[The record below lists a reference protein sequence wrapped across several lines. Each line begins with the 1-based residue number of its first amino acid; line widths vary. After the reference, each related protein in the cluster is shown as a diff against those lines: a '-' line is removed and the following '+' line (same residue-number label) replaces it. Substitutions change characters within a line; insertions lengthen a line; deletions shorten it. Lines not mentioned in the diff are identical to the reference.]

1 LSIFEAQS
9 YLLKQIIKI
18 ALVDDHMVMRSALAN
33 YLKDVP
39 GFKVLFD
46 VGTLSDMQCRLNWDD
61 KPDVL
66 LMDYSMKNEKG
77 PDGIIYI
84 RETLG
89 DEMSILGLSMH
100 QDPRIVN
107 EVIESGAN
115 GYLFKGIDI
124 DEMERAIRSVHLNG
138 FYINEFTKSI
148 VRGEHYAKRPQNV
161 VDMLTSTEKS
171 IIVGICKEESSED
184 IGTKLNLTLNT
195 IKTYRKKILRKIGAK
210 NTAGVV
216 VYAIRHDIYLI
227 H

>member
-1 LSIFEAQS
+1 
-9 YLLKQIIKI
+9 
-18 ALVDDHMVMRSALAN
+18 MRSALAN

>member
-1 LSIFEAQS
+1 MSIFEAQS

>member
-115 GYLFKGIDI
+115 GYLFKGID
-124 DEMERAIRSVHLNG
+124 MERAIRSVHLNG

>member
-1 LSIFEAQS
+1 LSIFKAQS

>member
-1 LSIFEAQS
+1 M
-9 YLLKQIIKI
+9 KQIIKI
-18 ALVDDHMVMRSALAN
+18 ALVDDHKVMRSALAN
-33 YLKDVP
+33 YLKGVP

-46 VGTLSDMQCRLNWDD
+46 VGTLSDMQSRLNWDD

-124 DEMERAIRSVHLNG
+124 DEMEHAIRSVHLNG
-138 FYINEFTKSI
+138 FYINEFTKSM
-148 VRGEHYAKRPQNV
+148 VNGEYYTKRHQNAA
-161 VDMLTSTEKS
+161 DMLTSTEKS

-184 IGTKLNLTLNT
+184 IGAKLNLTLNT

-216 VYAIRHDIYLI
+216 VYAIRHDIYI
-227 H
+227 IQ